1 MADDADL
8 QRLLAALLLASDRP
22 LAPATVVDLI
32 TGAIDEEEWSAPT
45 TAEVVLRALRAL
57 REGRFD
63 GSNGIE
69 LIEVA
74 GGWRL
79 RTATDLAPMVRRLWP
94 DKQVRLSRAALEA
107 LSVVAYRQPCTR
119 LDIEEIRGVDCGGVL
134 RSLLERRLVRVVGRK
149 DEPGR
154 PLLYGTTPTFLE
166 LFSLPDLRSMPTL
179 RDLEDM
185 RLEEVAR
192 QHGLQAG
199 SDDDI
204 DPSEDDPGE
213 GEPGEADAPLD
224 EDDEPGADQLEEPPE
239 PEPPDDPAGA

>member
-1 MADDADL
+1 MADATPDGPEPAPPSPAEAL
-8 QRLLAALLLASDRP
+8 QRLLGALLLATDKP
-22 LAPATVVDLI
+22 LTPATVLDLI
-32 TGAIDEEEWSAPT
+32 TAAVDEEEWPHPT
-45 TAEVVLRALRAL
+45 TVKDVKAALGAL
-57 REGRFD
+57 AGGRFD
-63 GSNGIE
+63 GRHGIE

-79 RTATDLAPMVRRLWP
+79 GTATELAPMVRRLWP
-94 DKQVRLSRAALEA
+94 DKQIRLSKAALEA

-119 LDIEEIRGVDCGGVL
+119 IDVEEIRGVDCGGVL

-154 PLLYGTTPTFLE
+154 PLLYGTTPAFLE

-192 QHGLQAG
+192 QHGLVAG
-199 SDDDI
+199 SDDDL
-204 DPSEDDPGE
+204 PGMPD
-213 GEPGEADAPLD
+213 GAPK
-224 EDDEPGADQLEEPPE
+224 PTA
-239 PEPPDDPAGA
+239 

>member
-8 QRLLAALLLASDRP
+8 QRLLGALLLATDRP
-22 LAPATVVDLI
+22 LVPSMVADLV
-32 TGAIDEEEWSAPT
+32 TAAADEEEWAGPT
-45 TAEVVLRALRAL
+45 TVDAVKQALDALRG
-57 REGRFD
+57 GRFD
-63 GSNGIE
+63 GSNGVE
-69 LIEVA
+69 LIEVG

-79 RTATDLAPMVRRLWP
+79 RTATDLAPLVRRLWP

-119 LDIEEIRGVDCGGVL
+119 IDVEEVRGVDCGGVL

-192 QHGLQAG
+192 QHGLLPG
-199 SDDDI
+199 SDDDL
-204 DPSEDDPGE
+204 EDD
-213 GEPGEADAPLD
+213 ALD
-224 EDDEPGADQLEEPPE
+224 EGPPA
-239 PEPPDDPAGA
+239 EPPDDRPTDSGEGDEQP